1 MGVERY
7 LGVKESRRRGI
18 GDLTLPRWLWL
29 ALPGSARCHSCPR
42 PASTARHVRPG
53 RDAPS
58 SGPSPVPDQR
68 KPAFRATI
76 ATFSRH
82 KLSVCY
88 PDTARRD
95 GRAHASLSRRPRQAD
110 PHPFVL
116 RRKRGW
122 KTWSAVRSW
131 EQITSVLQ
139 LRPYP
144 CTSALTCVLDEQ
156 RRPLYP
162 LKWGEVCAGLRSCS
176 FTKGYAKRRCTSVTL
191 DLRLHPTFLEVCA
204 TPVVS
209 PIKTTT

>member
-1 MGVERY
+1 MGVWGSSGACAS
-7 LGVKESRRRGI
+7 LGVDETRCRGTD
-18 GDLTLPRWLWL
+18 DLTLPLCFS
-29 ALPGSARCHSCPR
+29 LPHPLL
-42 PASTARHVRPG
+42 PTSTARHVRPG

-58 SGPSPVPDQR
+58 GPSPVPGQR

-131 EQITSVLQ
+131 EQITSVFQ
-139 LRPYP
+139 LRPDP
-144 CTSALTCVLDEQ
+144 CTSALTCVLYEQ
-156 RRPLYP
+156 RRPLP
-162 LKWGEVCAGLRSCS
+162 PSNGGRSAKVCDLVLLQRVTQNAVTGALLLTCGC
-176 FTKGYAKRRCTSVTL
+176 TRR
-191 DLRLHPTFLEVCA
+191 F
-204 TPVVS
+204 
-209 PIKTTT
+209 